1 MFKAS
6 DHEMVP
12 KHEVL
17 TPKEKKEVLDTLG
30 ITKDQLPM
38 IKETDPV
45 AKEISAKQGDV
56 LRIVRKSQTAGKT
69 VYYRLVAMG

>member
-1 MFKAS
+1 MFRAQ
-6 DHEMVP
+6 DHEIVP
-12 KHEVL
+12 KHEIL

-30 ITKDQLPM
+30 IDKEQLPI

-45 AKEISAKQGDV
+45 AKEITAKPGDV

-69 VYYRLVAMG
+69 VYYRLVTMG